1 MWKKLLFLHKN
12 KMCFVQ
18 TIIYRPSARRIV
30 AVSSVAFGKEIQ
42 AYSLKTRPNNE
53 KNMYSIFADFLALDF
68 KLLSIFAVLNFL

>member
-1 MWKKLLFLHKN
+1 MIDRMWKKLLFLHKN

-53 KNMYSIFADFLALDF
+53 KICIAFLLI
-68 KLLSIFAVLNFL
+68 S